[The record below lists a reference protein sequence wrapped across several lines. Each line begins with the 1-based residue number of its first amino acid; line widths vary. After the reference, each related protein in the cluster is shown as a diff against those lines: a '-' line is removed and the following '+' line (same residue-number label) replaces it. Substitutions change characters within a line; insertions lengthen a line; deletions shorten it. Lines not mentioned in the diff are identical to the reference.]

1 MADPPDSG
9 TLAEGASTALEGGAY
24 DLIRQRLSDQAKVLR
39 ERLGK
44 LDEQRAEVFGT
55 RKLELKKMDRVSTQL
70 NCEPRDMIQLGHNR
84 FLFGFNVNLGL
95 KQGQLSDVFSVFEYD
110 AETQTFHEGDLTLL
124 QDENFK
130 ESFSRLFKIDQ
141 SATFHRFAI
150 IGVHLYMVF
159 RTGKM
164 VDDVTVFKWLYKD
177 GELVY
182 EDDRSAP
189 DYLRQGFPGQYNFQ
203 WKTPASSAVRHGDNP
218 HVSIE
223 DRVFV
228 ECVGG
233 DLTIKVEDN
242 TATGEG
248 IYAEEVMDANQ
259 KIGDAEI
266 QYAIQGSLILL
277 KMTPYREKVTR
288 YFIFNEKLQA
298 VHRVDTLG
306 QSCVMLPEEHG
317 LIFPDGYYL
326 QTGELKRYEGE
337 LGEMVLERTV
347 PSPNGEDFLY
357 VFFNRMSGLYALMPY
372 RLIEQEVTER
382 ITCHGFSLFPNGDL
396 VSFRAEEEAIKHH
409 TIQLRQTPF
418 YQAGFEPESGNRDSF
433 LYQIGNKS
441 VVRAMAECNEV
452 LILIQKES
460 PYADLYADVARRC
473 ENIPNSFTVADF
485 R

>member
-110 AETQTFHEGDLTLL
+110 AEAQTFHEGDLTLL

-288 YFIFNEKLQA
+288 YFIFNEK
-298 VHRVDTLG
+298 
-306 QSCVMLPEEHG
+306 
-317 LIFPDGYYL
+317 IFI
-326 QTGELKRYEGE
+326 
-337 LGEMVLERTV
+337 
-347 PSPNGEDFLY
+347 F
-357 VFFNRMSGLYALMPY
+357 
-372 RLIEQEVTER
+372 
-382 ITCHGFSLFPNGDL
+382 
-396 VSFRAEEEAIKHH
+396 
-409 TIQLRQTPF
+409 
-418 YQAGFEPESGNRDSF
+418 
-433 LYQIGNKS
+433 
-441 VVRAMAECNEV
+441 
-452 LILIQKES
+452 
-460 PYADLYADVARRC
+460 
-473 ENIPNSFTVADF
+473 
-485 R
+485 